1 MSFTTVLEKKQTELL
16 LDHFKAAPSISPM
29 EAQGMFLIRSLSRR
43 INDLEARG
51 YTFFR
56 EAKRDTRG
64 QRYVRYHLVKRPALK
79 AA

>member
-1 MSFTTVLEKKQTELL
+1 MSFAPVLEKKQTELL
-16 LDHFKAAPSISPM
+16 LDHFKATPSISPM

-56 EAKRDTRG
+56 EVKRDTRG

-79 AA
+79 TA